1 MGADL
6 TIDEERT
13 TLHIAAGPA
22 PEAAGRGA
30 AARLRH
36 WRKRYGEAGL
46 SVILALQVAIMFVV
60 GPLAGTGVISVEA
73 TAVLRVGLAATAIL
87 VVSRSR
93 LVGGLMAAS
102 FTVSLLCTSLLR
114 TGVASRATLFADI
127 GVTIAFDMAV
137 AWTVAYAVFG
147 PGRITVHR
155 IMGAVILYL
164 YVGLIFAAL
173 FHVAALTLH
182 PSFKGLPATSEATFA
197 ALLYFSM
204 STLTTSGF
212 GDIVPVHPFVR
223 ALANLES
230 VAGQLYPATLVARLV
245 TLHVTRGE
253 KAAADPGSDEGGSST

>member
-1 MGADL
+1 MRP
-6 TIDEERT
+6 TRR
-13 TLHIAAGPA
+13 P
-22 PEAAGRGA
+22 PETVERGA
-30 AARLRH
+30 AARLLD
-36 WRKRYGEAGL
+36 WRERYGDAGL
-46 SVILALQVAIMFVV
+46 SVILVLQVAIMFVV
-60 GPLAGTGVISVEA
+60 GPLAGTGVISVQA

-87 VVSRSR
+87 MVSRSR

-102 FTVSLLCTSLLR
+102 FAVSLLCTALLR
-114 TGVASRATLFADI
+114 TGAASRATLFANI

-137 AWTVAYAVFG
+137 AWTVAHAAFG

-164 YVGLIFAAL
+164 YIGLIFAAL

-182 PSFKGLPATSEATFA
+182 PSFKGLPATSDATFG
-197 ALLYFSM
+197 ALLYFSLT
-204 STLTTSGF
+204 TLTTSGF

-245 TLHVTRGE
+245 TLHVAREE
-253 KAAADPGSDEGGSST
+253 KAAADSESDEAAPPT

>member
-1 MGADL
+1 MSRA
-6 TIDEERT
+6 R
-13 TLHIAAGPA
+13 AA
-22 PEAAGRGA
+22 
-30 AARLRH
+30 LRD
-36 WRKRYGEAGL
+36 WRERYGEAGL

-73 TAVLRVGLAATAIL
+73 TSVLRVGLAATAIL
-87 VVSRSR
+87 MVSRSR
-93 LVGGLMAAS
+93 LIGGLMAAS
-102 FTVSLLCTSLLR
+102 FTVSLLCTTLLR
-114 TGVASRATLFADI
+114 TGVAGQATLFADI
-127 GVTIAFDMAV
+127 GVTIAFDVAV
-137 AWTVAYAVFG
+137 AWTVAHAAFG

-164 YVGLIFAAL
+164 YIGLIFAAL

-182 PSFKGLPATSEATFA
+182 PSFRGLPTTRQATFA
-197 ALLYFSM
+197 ALLYFSL

-245 TLHVTRGE
+245 TLHVTREE
-253 KAAADPGSDEGGSST
+253 KAADDQGSDAGMSST